1 MQRRAYLSVVAGSL
15 VTGSAASLAG
25 CGGGNGG
32 SENYEDWFE
41 NVDNHDGE
49 VDRTGQSEVAV
60 AVGADDGFAFEPA
73 AIRVDAGTT
82 VVWEWT
88 GEGGRHNVVERDG
101 AFESEYHEDAGA
113 TFEHEFED
121 AGLFPYYCA
130 PHREMGMK
138 GGVRVE

>member
-1 MQRRAYLSVVAGSL
+1 MQRRAYLTAVAGSL
-15 VTGSAASLAG
+15 VTGSLAALAG
-25 CGGGNGG
+25 CGGGG
-32 SENYEDWFE
+32 SDEYGDWFS
-41 NVDNHDGE
+41 NVDNYDGE
-49 VDRTGQSEVAV
+49 VDRTGESRVAV

-88 GEGGRHNVVERDG
+88 GEGGRHNVVERGG
-101 AFESEYHEDAGA
+101 AFESAYHEDAGA
-113 TFEHEFED
+113 TFDHSFD
-121 AGLFPYYCA
+121 DPGLFPYYCE